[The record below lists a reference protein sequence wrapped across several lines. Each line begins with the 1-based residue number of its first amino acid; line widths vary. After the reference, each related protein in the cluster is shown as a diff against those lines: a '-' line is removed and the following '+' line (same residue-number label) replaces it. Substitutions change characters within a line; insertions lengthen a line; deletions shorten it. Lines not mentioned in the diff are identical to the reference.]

1 MDGKAVLSVT
11 NTGPLIPPP
20 DVDRLFQPFQR
31 LGRRRASYRDGH
43 GFGLS
48 IVRAIATAHDATS
61 TAHPRPDGGL
71 SVSAIFP
78 PPASPTASQ
87 ENHSRSDGHS
97 IGIELAAA

>member
-48 IVRAIATAHDATS
+48 NPEIAAQLFLSPRTVQYHLGKVFTKLEISSRRQLRRAL
-61 TAHPRPDGGL
+61 PDGA
-71 SVSAIFP
+71 SAV
-78 PPASPTASQ
+78 
-87 ENHSRSDGHS
+87 R
-97 IGIELAAA
+97 LA